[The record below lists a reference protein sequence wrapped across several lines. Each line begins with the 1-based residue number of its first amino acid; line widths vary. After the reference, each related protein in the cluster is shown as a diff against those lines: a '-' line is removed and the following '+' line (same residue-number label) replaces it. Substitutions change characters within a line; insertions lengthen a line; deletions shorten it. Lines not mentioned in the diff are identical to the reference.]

1 MPLYL
6 VRHGDAYSEAAD
18 PDRSLTDAGKA
29 TVDGMAQLAAAFKI
43 PVSQIFHSGKTRARQ
58 TAEIFSKYLKPP
70 EGVIEIK
77 AINPYDDV
85 RIIAPELDP
94 AVKTMIVGHLPFMER
109 LVSYLITGSPDK
121 SIIKF
126 QTGGIVCLDQI
137 AEKESW
143 HIKWALMPKMV

>member
-18 PDRSLTDAGKA
+18 PDRSLTEAGKA
-29 TVDGMAQLAAAFKI
+29 TVDGMAQLATAFKI

-58 TAEIFSKYLKPP
+58 TADIFSNYLKPSA
-70 EGVIEIK
+70 GVTEIK
-77 AINPYDDV
+77 AINPNDDV
-85 RIIAPELDP
+85 TIIAPELDP
-94 AVKTMIVGHLPFMER
+94 ALNAMLVGHLPFMER

-126 QTGGIVCLDQI
+126 QTGGIVCLDKN
-137 AEKESW
+137 EKSGSW
-143 HIKWALMPKMV
+143 YIKWVLMPKMV

>member
-6 VRHGDAYSEAAD
+6 VRHGEAYSEAAD
-18 PDRSLTDAGKA
+18 PDQSLTEAGKA

-58 TAEIFSKYLKPP
+58 TAGIFSDYLKPS
-70 EGVIEIK
+70 GVTEIK

-85 RIIAPELDP
+85 AKIALELDP
-94 AVKTMIVGHLPFMER
+94 ARNTMLVGHLPFMER
-109 LVSYLITGSPDK
+109 LVSYLVTGSPDK

-126 QTGGIVCLDQI
+126 QRGGIVCLDQI
-137 AEKESW
+137 EKNGSW
-143 HIKWALMPKMV
+143 YIKWALMPKMV

>member
-6 VRHGDAYSEAAD
+6 VRHGEAYSKAAD
-18 PDRSLTDAGKA
+18 PDRSLTESGKA
-29 TVDGMAQLAAAFKI
+29 TAHAMAKVAAAFNI

-58 TAEIFSKYLKPP
+58 TAEIFSRYLKPSA
-70 EGVIEIK
+70 GVTEIK
-77 AINPYDDV
+77 AINPDDDV
-85 RIIAPELDP
+85 TTIAPKLNP
-94 AVKTMIVGHLPFMER
+94 ALNAMFVGHLPFMER

-126 QTGGIVCLDQI
+126 QTAGIVCLDQI
-137 AEKESW
+137 EKKGSW

>member
-6 VRHGDAYSEAAD
+6 VRHGEAHSEAAD
-18 PDRSLTDAGKA
+18 PDRSLTEAGKA
-29 TVDGMAQLAAAFKI
+29 TAHAMAKVAAAFNI

-58 TAEIFSKYLKPP
+58 TADIFSKYLKPAA
-70 EGVIEIK
+70 GVKAIK
-77 AINPYDDV
+77 AINPNDDV
-85 RIIAPELDP
+85 TKIAPELDP
-94 AVKTMIVGHLPFMER
+94 ALNTMLVGHLPFMER

-126 QTGGIVCLDQI
+126 QTGGIVCLDRI
-137 AEKESW
+137 EKNKSW

>member
-6 VRHGDAYSEAAD
+6 VRHGEAYSEAAD
-18 PDRSLTDAGKA
+18 PDRSLTEAGKA
-29 TVDGMAQLAAAFKI
+29 TVDGMAQLATAFKI
-43 PVSQIFHSGKTRARQ
+43 PVSQISHSGKTRARQ
-58 TAEIFSKYLKPP
+58 TADIFSNYLKPSA
-70 EGVIEIK
+70 GVTEIK
-77 AINPYDDV
+77 AINPYDNV
-85 RIIAPELDP
+85 IIIAPELDP
-94 AVKTMIVGHLPFMER
+94 ALNTMLVGHLPFMER

-137 AEKESW
+137 AKNESW

>member
-6 VRHGDAYSEAAD
+6 VRHGEAYSEAAD
-18 PDRSLTDAGKA
+18 PHQSLTEAGKA
-29 TVDGMAQLAAAFKI
+29 TAEGMAQLAAAFKI

-58 TAEIFSKYLKPP
+58 TAEIFSNYLKPSA
-70 EGVIEIK
+70 GVTEIK

-85 RIIAPELDP
+85 INIAAGLDP
-94 AVKTMIVGHLPFMER
+94 ALNTMLVGHLPFMER
-109 LVSYLITGSPDK
+109 LVSYLVTGSPDK

-137 AEKESW
+137 EKNGSW
-143 HIKWALMPKMV
+143 HVKWALMPKMT